1 MHPQFGVGH
10 KGKFLGVAETGTR
23 SPGGVRTGLDHLTEL
38 GLTHVHLLPT
48 NDFAFVDES
57 RLTDNRYNWGYAPLY
72 YSVPEG
78 SYATDPADPASRIRE
93 QELMRTLHA
102 NELRLVLDVVYN
114 HTANAAR
121 SSFEQL
127 VPGY

>member
-1 MHPQFGVGH
+1 
-10 KGKFLGVAETGTR
+10 
-23 SPGGVRTGLDHLTEL
+23 
-38 GLTHVHLLPT
+38 
-48 NDFAFVDES
+48 
-57 RLTDNRYNWGYAPLY
+57 
-72 YSVPEG
+72 VPEG

-93 QELMRTLHA
+93 LKELVSTLHA